1 MDDPTDLKLVLFRH
15 VRVGPSKPVSYL
27 PISTVQSVLNMTVDD
42 YAHLIK
48 QAGGKVAI
56 FSDAETCIKSGA
68 VYAYSEADLA
78 SVLTSHH
85 QLLVEHDWPN
95 TPAAFIKRVASEWL
109 DGRNPLCRVIDTAF
123 GEHPISIKG
132 VVLHQGRVLL
142 LANERGEWDLPGG
155 RPDPGE
161 DHRATLVREV
171 REETGLAVE
180 PGALLDEH
188 LFEVLPQRFVR
199 IVAYVC
205 SLSGDSEITLSN
217 EHFEVSWV
225 ALSEVGHTIAGRPLP
240 AGYLGAIRQAM
251 DQPLSPS
258 DREV

>member
-1 MDDPTDLKLVLFRH
+1 MGDPTDPNPILFRH

-27 PISTVQSVLNMTVDD
+27 PISTVQSVLKMTVDD
-42 YAHLIK
+42 YAHLIE
-48 QAGGKVAI
+48 QAGCEVAV

-68 VYAYSEADLA
+68 VYAYSETDLA
-78 SVLTSHH
+78 SVLASNH

-95 TPAAFIKRVASEWL
+95 TPAAFVRRVASEWL
-109 DGRNPLCRVIDTAF
+109 DERSPLRRVVDMAF
-123 GEHPISIKG
+123 GVHPLSIKG

-142 LANERGEWDLPGG
+142 LVNERGEWDLPGG

-171 REETGLAVE
+171 LEETGLGVE
-180 PGALLDEH
+180 VGALVDEH

-199 IVAYVC
+199 IVAYACALRGGSDV
-205 SLSGDSEITLSN
+205 TLSD
-217 EHFEVSWV
+217 EHLEVSWV
-225 ALSEVGHTIAGRPLP
+225 ALSDIGESIAGRRIP
-240 AGYLGAIRQAM
+240 AGYLGAIRQLIS
-251 DQPLSPS
+251 QPRSPS